1 MSSTSSRVAPTTP
14 ASPSRQSPR
23 RPSGQSFHERTR
35 KLHTLANPKKSV
47 GLTLLTGLFALYCLV
62 PMLWLFINATKTQGD
77 FVSSF
82 GLGFG
87 KEFALWDNVVQVFT
101 FQDGIFSR
109 WLMNTVL
116 YVIVGAVVSTFL
128 AALGGYALAKH
139 DFAGRRAFLLVV
151 LGSISVPGIALAI
164 PQFLLFAQLG
174 ITNTPWAVLIP
185 SFINPFGLY
194 LMWVFADQAVPT
206 ALIEAARIDGAGEL
220 RIFLR
225 IAMPMLA
232 PATVTVLLFSF
243 VSIWNNYFLPLI
255 MLKDPGWY
263 PLTIG
268 INQWNQLG
276 STAGNGE
283 LIQNLVITGSLLMI
297 IPLIVAFLSLQRY
310 WQSGLSLGAVK
321 D

>member
-1 MSSTSSRVAPTTP
+1 MSSTSSPIAPVTDRATP
-14 ASPSRQSPR
+14 TPQAPLGRQKTLYTLASP
-23 RPSGQSFHERTR
+23 R
-35 KLHTLANPKKSV
+35 KSTS
-47 GLTLLTGLFALYCLV
+47 LTLVTGLFALYCLI
-62 PMLWLFINATKTQGD
+62 PMAWLVINATKSQGD

-87 KEFALWDNVVQVFT
+87 ERFALWDNIVQVFT

-109 WLMNTVL
+109 WLLNTIL
-116 YVIVGAVVSTFL
+116 YVVAGALVSTFL

-139 DFAGRRAFLLVV
+139 DFVGRRVFLLIV

-194 LMWVFADQAVPT
+194 LMWVFSDQAVPNG
-206 ALIEAARIDGAGEL
+206 LIEAARIDGAGEL
-220 RIFLR
+220 RIFLQ
-225 IAMPMLA
+225 IAFPLLA

-255 MLKDPGWY
+255 MLKDPAWY

-268 INQWNQLG
+268 INQWNKLG

-297 IPLIVAFLSLQRY
+297 VPLIAAFLSLQRY
-310 WQSGLSLGAVK
+310 WQTGLSLGAIK

>member
-1 MSSTSSRVAPTTP
+1 MSPEEMQGST
-14 ASPSRQSPR
+14 ASPSPK
-23 RPSGQSFHERTR
+23 RTR
-35 KLHTLANPKKSV
+35 KLYSLTDPKKSAV
-47 GLTLLTGLFALYCLV
+47 LTLMTGLFALYCLL
-62 PMLWLFINATKTQGD
+62 PMVWLVINATKSQKD

-82 GLGFG
+82 GLSFG
-87 KEFALWDNVVQVFT
+87 DSFALWENINQVFT

-116 YVIVGAVVSTFL
+116 YVVVGALVSTFL
-128 AALGGYALAKH
+128 AALGGYAIAKF
-139 DFAGRRAFLLVV
+139 DFAGRRAFLLIV

-174 ITNTPWAVLIP
+174 ITNTPWAILIP

-194 LMWVFADQAVPT
+194 LMWVFTDQAVPT
-206 ALIEAARIDGAGEL
+206 GLIEAARIDGAGEL
-220 RIFLR
+220 RIFLT
-225 IAMPMLA
+225 IAMPLLA
-232 PATVTVLLFSF
+232 PATVTVLLFSV

-255 MLKDPGWY
+255 MLKDPAWY

-268 INQWNQLG
+268 INQWNKLG

-283 LIQNLVITGSLLMI
+283 LIQNVVITGSLLMI
-297 IPLIVAFLSLQRY
+297 VPLIIAFLCLQRY
-310 WQSGLSLGAVK
+310 WQSGLALGAIK

>member
-1 MSSTSSRVAPTTP
+1 MSLTTNKRPVPREETQGATESTSPKSRTKVYSLTD
-14 ASPSRQSPR
+14 
-23 RPSGQSFHERTR
+23 
-35 KLHTLANPKKSV
+35 PKKSAV
-47 GLTLLTGLFALYCLV
+47 LTLMTGLFALYCLL
-62 PMLWLFINATKTQGD
+62 PMVWLIINATKSQSD

-82 GLGFG
+82 GLSFG
-87 KEFALWDNVVQVFT
+87 DSFALWENITQVFT
-101 FQDGIFSR
+101 FQDGIFGR

-116 YVIVGAVVSTFL
+116 YVVVGALVSTFL
-128 AALGGYALAKH
+128 AALGGYAIAKF
-139 DFAGRRAFLLVV
+139 DFAGRRAFLLIV

-194 LMWVFADQAVPT
+194 LMWVFTDQAVPT
-206 ALIEAARIDGAGEL
+206 GLIEAARIDGAGEL
-220 RIFLR
+220 RIFLK
-225 IAMPMLA
+225 IAMPLLA
-232 PATVTVLLFSF
+232 PATVTVLLFSV

-255 MLKDPGWY
+255 MLKDPAWY

-268 INQWNQLG
+268 INQWNKLG

-283 LIQNLVITGSLLMI
+283 LIQNVVITGSLLMI
-297 IPLIVAFLSLQRY
+297 IPLVIAFLCLQRY
-310 WQSGLSLGAVK
+310 WQSGLALGAVK

>member
-1 MSSTSSRVAPTTP
+1 MQGST
-14 ASPSRQSPR
+14 ASPSPK
-23 RPSGQSFHERTR
+23 RTR
-35 KLHTLANPKKSV
+35 KLYSLTDPKKSAV
-47 GLTLLTGLFALYCLV
+47 LTLMTGLFALYCLL
-62 PMLWLFINATKTQGD
+62 PMVWLVINATKSQKD

-82 GLGFG
+82 GLSFG
-87 KEFALWDNVVQVFT
+87 DSFALWENINQVFT

-116 YVIVGAVVSTFL
+116 YVVVGALVSTFL
-128 AALGGYALAKH
+128 AALGGYAIAKF
-139 DFAGRRAFLLVV
+139 DFAGRRAFLLIV

-174 ITNTPWAVLIP
+174 ITNTPWAILIP

-194 LMWVFADQAVPT
+194 LMWVFTDQAVPT
-206 ALIEAARIDGAGEL
+206 GLIEAARIDGAGEL
-220 RIFLR
+220 RIFLT
-225 IAMPMLA
+225 IAMPLLA
-232 PATVTVLLFSF
+232 PATVTVLLFSV

-255 MLKDPGWY
+255 MLKDPAWY

-268 INQWNQLG
+268 INQWNKLG

-283 LIQNLVITGSLLMI
+283 LIQNVVITGSLLMI
-297 IPLIVAFLSLQRY
+297 VPLIIAFLCLQRY
-310 WQSGLSLGAVK
+310 WQSGLALGAIK

>member
-1 MSSTSSRVAPTTP
+1 MSSTSSQV
-14 ASPSRQSPR
+14 ASPAPPRQLPSPGQGR
-23 RPSGQSFHERTR
+23 RRQLYTMM
-35 KLHTLANPKKSV
+35 NPKKSV
-47 GLTLLTGLFALYCLV
+47 GVTVLTGIFALYCLV
-62 PMLWLFINATKTQGD
+62 PMMWLLINATKTQGD

-101 FQDGIFSR
+101 FQEGIFTR
-109 WLMNTVL
+109 WLLNTVL
-116 YVIVGAVVSTFL
+116 YVMVGAVVSTFL

-139 DFAGRRAFLLVV
+139 DFVGRRSFLLVV

-194 LMWVFADQAVPT
+194 LMWVFADQAVPN
-206 ALIEAARIDGAGEL
+206 ALIEAARIDGAGEF

-255 MLKDPGWY
+255 MLKDPAWY

-268 INQWNQLG
+268 INQWNKLG